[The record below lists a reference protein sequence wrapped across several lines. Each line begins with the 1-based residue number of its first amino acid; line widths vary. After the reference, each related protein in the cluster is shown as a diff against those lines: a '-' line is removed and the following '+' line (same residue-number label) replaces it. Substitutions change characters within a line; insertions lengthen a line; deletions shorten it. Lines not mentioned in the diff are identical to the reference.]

1 MNTKL
6 PFRRLFLLLCCL
18 WAGTL
23 AAQPGPDCNW
33 MTGLIYST
41 DHAETGTAM
50 MNFCGD
56 TLSITPTPGQPFS
69 FLSTIAVISDDEGRL
84 LFYTNGFQIRNAAH
98 ELMLNGDSLQVEDVL
113 ELRNIGSDMI
123 QGAVIVPFPE
133 QPGKYVL
140 IHAESLLGEGYLV
153 ATPLKY
159 TIVDMSLDGGLGG
172 VVEKNVVIRSD
183 TLDYGN
189 FVATRHANGRDW
201 WVVASKFEDGRLIRL
216 LITPNGVED
225 HGLTDEAFI
234 TAKEYTSNAAFSPD
248 GSYYA
253 SSGLG
258 IMAGPY
264 GATDL
269 LRFDRCTGAFS
280 LVEHYINGEMTDVIS
295 HIVFSPDSKY
305 MYQSYWEVVNQ
316 FDLSVTPLELARIE
330 VAQYDGFQYTQPGF
344 DPVETRFMQPQTGPD
359 GKIYISTAGPS
370 PYFHVIESPNSPG
383 LACNVMQHALR
394 LPFVNAG
401 VPNMPNYRLG
411 ALAGSPC
418 DTLIM
423 NSVQQPAKDLAPLH
437 VFPNPAQ
444 THFTIASSKPATL
457 LRLYDGMGRQVLV
470 QALAAGQPEHRIAL
484 PMGLPAG
491 VYVAVTEGREG
502 ILGRARVVV
511 AR

>member
-1 MNTKL
+1 MGRYARCTAR
-6 PFRRLFLLLCCL
+6 PRLQLDDRL
-18 WAGTL
+18 
-23 AAQPGPDCNW
+23 
-33 MTGLIYST
+33 YST

-113 ELRNIGSDMI
+113 ELRNIGLDMI

-140 IHAESLLGEGYLV
+140 IHAESFLGEGYLV

-172 VVEKNVVIRSD
+172 VVEKNVVIRND
-183 TLDYGN
+183 TVEYGKL
-189 FVATRHANGRDW
+189 VATRHANGRDW
-201 WVVASKFEDGRLIRL
+201 WVVASKFDDGRLIRL

-225 HGLTDEAFI
+225 YGLTDEAYVS
-234 TAKEYTSNAAFSPD
+234 YTDYGNAAFSPD
-248 GSYYA
+248 GSYYTNT
-253 SSGLG
+253 SVTLVSPND
-258 IMAGPY
+258 ISI
-264 GATDL
+264 DL

-280 LVEHYINGEMTDVIS
+280 TIENYIDNTATGYSFVA
-295 HIVFSPDSKY
+295 FSPNSQY
-305 MYQSYWEVVNQ
+305 MYQSYGRVINQ
-316 FDLSVTPLELARIE
+316 FDLSVIPLAQGRVE

-344 DPVETRFMQPQTGPD
+344 DPVQVYFFQPELGPD
-359 GKIYISTAGPS
+359 GRIYISPSSPS

-423 NSVQQPAKDLAPLH
+423 NSVQQPAKDLAPLR

-444 THFTIASSKPATL
+444 THFTIASSSPATL

-484 PMGLPAG
+484 PAGLPAG
-491 VYVAVTEGREG
+491 VYVAVAEGREG